1 MRKLSRWTESDPFYH
16 SPRWL
21 KLRQSVLRRDH
32 YQCQQ
37 SKRTKMIPDEAVIV
51 HHVLP
56 REVFPEYQW
65 QPWNLISL
73 STHAHNQ
80 MHDRETDHLTDLG
93 MQWAVRVARR
103 QGLDLEKIE
112 ERLSHWQ

>member
-1 MRKLSRWTESDPFYH
+1 MKLNRQTKTDPFYT
-16 SPRWL
+16 STRWL
-21 KLRQSVLRRDH
+21 KLRQAVLRRDH

-37 SKRTKMIPDEAVIV
+37 SKRTKMIPDEAVLV

-73 STHAHNQ
+73 SMQAHNR

-93 MQWAVRVARR
+93 MEWVVRIARKR
-103 QGLDLEKIE
+103 GLDLKAIE
-112 ERLSHWQ
+112 EKLARWQ

>member
-21 KLRQSVLRRDH
+21 KLRQSVLRRDR

-65 QPWNLISL
+65 QPWNLLSL
-73 STHAHNQ
+73 SVNAHNK
-80 MHDRETDHLTDLG
+80 MHDRETNKLTELG
-93 MQWAVRVARR
+93 MEWAVRVARR
-103 QGLDLEKIE
+103 RGLNIE
-112 ERLSHWQ
+112 EIQRRLNDQ